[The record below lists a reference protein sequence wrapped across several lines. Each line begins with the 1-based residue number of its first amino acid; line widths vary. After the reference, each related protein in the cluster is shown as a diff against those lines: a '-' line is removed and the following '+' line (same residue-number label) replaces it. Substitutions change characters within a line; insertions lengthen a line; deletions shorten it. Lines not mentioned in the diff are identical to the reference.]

1 MKGDRVQVYARLYQA
16 GYEPF
21 AEEEVGGVYTST
33 TDGTQARMMLK
44 VVAGKPGLYLGEFI
58 APAAGQYQF
67 HVESSPETRQDFT
80 VREASL
86 EKSETAMN
94 ANLMKDLATLTNGRF
109 FREENL
115 RKLSETIGADRAEVR
130 SRMEVALGTSPLYFI
145 LIMLVVTIEWVVRKF
160 SYLK

>member
-1 MKGDRVQVYARLYQA
+1 MVR
-16 GYEPF
+16 
-21 AEEEVGGVYTST
+21 T

-44 VVAGKPGLYLGEFI
+44 VVAGKPGLFLGEFI
-58 APAAGQYQF
+58 APAAGQYQY
-67 HVESSPETRQDFT
+67 HVESSPEMKHDFT
-80 VREASL
+80 VTEESL
-86 EKSETAMN
+86 EMAETAMN
-94 ANLMKDLATLTNGRF
+94 ANLMKDLATLTSGRF

-115 RKLSETIGADRAEVR
+115 HKLPEAIGAARAEVR

>member
-1 MKGDRVQVYARLYQA
+1 
-16 GYEPF
+16 
-21 AEEEVGGVYTST
+21 
-33 TDGTQARMMLK
+33 
-44 VVAGKPGLYLGEFI
+44 
-58 APAAGQYQF
+58 
-67 HVESSPETRQDFT
+67 VESSPETRQDFT

-86 EKSETAMN
+86 EMAETAMN

-115 RKLSETIGADRAEVR
+115 HELPETIGADRAEVR

-145 LIMLVVTIEWVVRKF
+145 LIMFVVTIEWVVRKF

>member
-1 MKGDRVQVYARLYQA
+1 MTGERVRVYARLYQA

-21 AEEEVGGVYTST
+21 AENEVGGVYTSA
-33 TDGTQARMMLK
+33 TDGTQDRIMLK

-58 APAAGQYQF
+58 APAADQYQF
-67 HVESSPETRQDFT
+67 HIESSPETRQDFT
-80 VREASL
+80 VIETSL
-86 EKSETAMN
+86 EMAETAMN
-94 ANLMKDLATLTNGRF
+94 ANLMKDLATLTSGQL

-115 RKLSETIGADRAEVR
+115 HKLPERIGADRAEVR

-145 LIMLVVTIEWVVRKF
+145 LLMLVVTIEWVVRKF